1 MTTIEWTDRT
11 WNPTRGCARVSS
23 GCEHCYAERIA
34 RRFDRPGG
42 SYEGLTTSNG
52 RWNGQIRLVP
62 EKLEEPLRW
71 RTPSRVFVD
80 SMSDLF
86 HPGVSDEYIETVFQ
100 VMGLARKHQFQV
112 LTKRPERM
120 RALLQSCEFQ
130 DRPATLRTPRL
141 PLWGPIVADGR
152 YGRLP
157 WPLPNVWLGVSV
169 EDQKTADER
178 VPLLLETPAAIRF
191 LSCEPLLAPLD
202 LGWLWASP
210 HRPAIDWVIVG
221 GESGPG
227 ARRCNEGVGSVD
239 RGAVPGVGYAVLRE
253 AARSALGTL
262 VHGARSR
269 TGADPTEWPP
279 DLRVRRFPVS

>member
-71 RTPSRVFVD
+71 RKPSRVFVD

-86 HPGVSDEYIETVFQ
+86 HSGVSDEYIEMVFQ
-100 VMGLARKHQFQV
+100 IMGVARQHQFQV

-120 RALLQSCEFQ
+120 RELLQSFEFQ
-130 DRPATLRTPRL
+130 EIACEIDTDGGYAT
-141 PLWGPIVADGR
+141 
-152 YGRLP
+152 LP

-227 ARRCNEGVGSVD
+227 ARRCNEGWVRSIVEQSRASDTPCFVKQLGQCW
-239 RGAVPGVGYAVLRE
+239 
-253 AARSALGTL
+253 ART
-262 VHGARSR
+262 HGARSR
-269 TGADPTEWPP
+269 KGADPTEWPP
-279 DLRVRRFPVS
+279 DLRVREFPVS

>member
-71 RTPSRVFVD
+71 RKPSRVFVD

-86 HPGVSDEYIETVFQ
+86 HESVPDYYIEMVFH
-100 VMGLARKHQFQV
+100 VMGLAHQHQFQV

-120 RALLQSCEFQ
+120 RALLQSCELQ
-130 DRPATLRTPRL
+130 DAIC
-141 PLWGPIVADGR
+141 GAEV
-152 YGRLP
+152 P
-157 WPLPNVWLGVSV
+157 WPLRNVWLGVSA
-169 EDQKTADER
+169 EDQTTADER
-178 VPLLLETPAAIRF
+178 VPLLRETPAAIRF
-191 LSCEPLLAPLD
+191 LSCEPLLGPID
-202 LGWLWASP
+202 LSHAQG
-210 HRPAIDWVIVG
+210 IDWVIIG

-227 ARRCNEGVGSVD
+227 ARPCATEWIYSIVKQCWW
-239 RGAVPGVGYAVLRE
+239 E
-253 AARSALGTL
+253 AGTACFVKQLGQRWART
-262 VHGARSR
+262 HGARSR
-269 TGADPTEWPP
+269 KGADPTEWPES
-279 DLRVRRFPVS
+279 LRVRWFPVS